1 MFPGYITEFILRN
14 TTIPV
19 ITHFHVHCAYC
30 YHTFSEVHFL
40 QLCVVNWFIAC
51 LLHRI
56 TNAVKDSG
64 GLKERLFRTAYNAKR
79 QALMNGKHIMKFI

>member
-1 MFPGYITEFILRN
+1 MFIMHI
-14 TTIPV
+14 
-19 ITHFHVHCAYC
+19 AS
-30 YHTFSEVHFL
+30 HTFSEVHFL
-40 QLCVVNWFIAC
+40 QLGFVNWFIAC

-79 QALMNGKHIMKFI
+79 QALVNGKHIMKFIQVQCPIHPIFCLETI